1 MYWPADGKVCDLVS
15 GVASYLAREL
25 TSSVQGVHLI
35 FDRYREFS
43 IKGGARAARAQVNT
57 PDDAGD
63 TNSTEF
69 MLTLDSP
76 LPPQSVCLK
85 VTENKVRLISL
96 ITDNVCRYVKEYISA
111 HQYIIVSGPNDVPIK
126 LTAASPEPED
136 CEVLRNTH
144 EEADT
149 IIIHHV
155 VESASNNGTATIHVR
170 CNDTDVFVLLCHFKH
185 ALTID
190 ANILMVP
197 LSQKMKPI
205 DINQTVS
212 EHKNI
217 IPHLLSMHVITG
229 CDTVSKMHGI
239 GKIKALTQLKT
250 GNFPPP
256 LGDLNV
262 SHEALVK
269 KGTSFIGV
277 CYGNPSSLTSMSGH
291 RLRKWKSITKGKG
304 KVFKLETLPPT
315 TEAFQLHIRRA
326 HYQAAVWRSAA
337 YPDLPDMD
345 PSHHGWEK
353 DLITRTLVPMQL
365 PLNTPIAPDV
375 LLKLLCCSCDSEES
389 CKTKRCS
396 CHNNNTGCGTFCKCA
411 ESDRGCH
418 NPLTRSSADDQDD
431 DQSMDENSGDEGE
444 GEDED
449 DAQL

>member
-1 MYWPADGKVCDLVS
+1 MCDLVS

-43 IKGGARAARAQVNT
+43 IKGGARPARAQVNT

-96 ITDNVCRYVKEYISA
+96 ITDNVCRYVKEYIS
-111 HQYIIVSGPNDVPIK
+111 VSGPNDVPIK

-197 LSQKMKPI
+197 
-205 DINQTVS
+205 
-212 EHKNI
+212 
-217 IPHLLSMHVITG
+217 
-229 CDTVSKMHGI
+229 C
-239 GKIKALTQLKT
+239 
-250 GNFPPP
+250 
-256 LGDLNV
+256 
-262 SHEALVK
+262 
-269 KGTSFIGV
+269 
-277 CYGNPSSLTSMSGH
+277 H
-291 RLRKWKSITKGKG
+291 RR
-304 KVFKLETLPPT
+304 
-315 TEAFQLHIRRA
+315 
-326 HYQAAVWRSAA
+326 
-337 YPDLPDMD
+337 
-345 PSHHGWEK
+345 
-353 DLITRTLVPMQL
+353 
-365 PLNTPIAPDV
+365 
-375 LLKLLCCSCDSEES
+375 
-389 CKTKRCS
+389 
-396 CHNNNTGCGTFCKCA
+396 
-411 ESDRGCH
+411 
-418 NPLTRSSADDQDD
+418 
-431 DQSMDENSGDEGE
+431 
-444 GEDED
+444 
-449 DAQL
+449 